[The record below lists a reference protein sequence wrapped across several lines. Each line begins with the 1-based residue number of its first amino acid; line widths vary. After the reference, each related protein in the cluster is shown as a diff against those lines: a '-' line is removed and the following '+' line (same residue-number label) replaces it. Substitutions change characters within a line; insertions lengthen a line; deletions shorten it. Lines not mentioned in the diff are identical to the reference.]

1 VAVVDGGVLAVALAT
16 AGAMKADALMAA
28 MTAPPARNARILT
41 VELPG
46 RYYFARSMRAIR
58 AFHIAFRVYQQIFI

>member
-1 VAVVDGGVLAVALAT
+1 VAVVDAVVFAPAALAT

-28 MTAPPARNARILT
+28 MTAPPVSNPRNLT

-46 RYYFARSMRAIR
+46 RYYFARSLRAVR
-58 AFHIAFRVYQQIFI
+58 AFHKPLYRSSK